1 MSQLL
6 YSVEEVFSDDGYLK
20 EQSKEFFNI
29 PLYQRGYK
37 WESKHVI
44 KLLNDIYNFEHAD
57 TKFYCLQNITIVQ
70 KDNYFNVIDGQQR
83 LTTLTILL
91 AYLNQKTLVYNKVRF
106 PNNSI
111 REETNKFLNEIIT
124 NNEAIFPDHSWD
136 FFSES
141 NPNYD
146 HQDIYH
152 IYNVYE
158 TIEIW
163 FSAKINE
170 TPSFDKELYKTK
182 LLKHVKVIIN
192 KIDDANTSEEKIF
205 GNLNSKRIA
214 LDGADLIR
222 AILITRVAQ
231 EEGKREAD
239 IKNIV
244 RVNERRVKIGWE
256 LDQINNWWSQDNIK
270 NYFSKFVN
278 IRSEEI
284 GVGNKLFNDEKYPI
298 NVLYLLFAE
307 KKKEKKLTLELIEQN
322 NNNALGLYK
331 ELIKLNSTL
340 QDWFQDREIYHFLG
354 YIFNQRQKREI
365 NFAVIWEYWES
376 SETRNEFCN
385 KLKNIIK
392 SSLLVEDDLIDFENS
407 DINWYHKESGKLV
420 SALIV
425 MDIIHCLKENQP
437 FLPPKAFT
445 KSSNDIEHIFPQNP
459 EKIKER
465 KDYVA
470 FLNKNIVKDGKQFDL
485 DEFETKKENVDYIN
499 DMNQFIDNH
508 IGSIKINSIGNL
520 VLLYSSLNRSISN
533 SLYSKKRSRIIEFFN
548 NGNFIQPHTFKVFVR
563 YFNDLK
569 NNNNDY
575 EHWTNEDIKANAS
588 RISLELKNFLNN

>member
-6 YSVEEVFSDDGYLK
+6 YSIEEVFSEDGYLK
-20 EQSKEFFNI
+20 EQSKDYFNI

-37 WESKHVI
+37 WEAKHVI
-44 KLLNDIYNFEHAD
+44 KLLNDVSNFEHAD
-57 TKFYCLQNITIVQ
+57 TKFYCLQNITIVP
-70 KDNYFNVIDGQQR
+70 KDNYFNVVDGQQR

-91 AYLNQKTLVYNKVRF
+91 AYLNQKKLVHNKVRF

-111 REETNKFLNEIIT
+111 REETNKFINEIIT
-124 NNEAIFPDHSWD
+124 NAEAIFPDNSWE
-136 FFSES
+136 FFSKN

-152 IYNVYE
+152 IYDVYQ

-163 FSAKINE
+163 FTEKVNKN
-170 TPSFDKELYKTK
+170 PSYDIELYKTK

-192 KIDDANTSEEKIF
+192 KIDDVNTSEEKIF

-256 LDQINNWWSQDNIK
+256 LDQINNWWSHENVK
-270 NYFSKFVN
+270 NYFSKFVT

-284 GVGNKLFNDEKYPI
+284 GVGIKLFNDDKYPI

-307 KKKEKKLTLELIEQN
+307 KIKEKKLTLELIEQN

-331 ELIKLNSTL
+331 ELTKLNSTL

-354 YIFNQRQKREI
+354 YIFNQKQRKDI
-365 NFAVIWEYWES
+365 TFSTIWEYWKT
-376 SETRNEFCN
+376 SETRFEFCN
-385 KLKNIIK
+385 QLKSIIK
-392 SSLLVEDDLIDFENS
+392 NTLLVEEDLIDFENT
-407 DINWYHKESGKLV
+407 DINWYHNESGKLV
-420 SALIV
+420 SALIL
-425 MDIIHCLKENQP
+425 MDIIHCLQENQP

-445 KSSNDIEHIFPQNP
+445 KSSNDIEHIFPKNP
-459 EKIKER
+459 EKVKDR

-470 FLNKNIVKDGKQFDL
+470 FLNKNIVKNGEEFDL
-485 DEFETKKENVDYIN
+485 DQFDTMKDNEEYITKIN
-499 DMNQFIDNH
+499 LFIDKH
-508 IGSIKINSIGNL
+508 INTIKINSIGNL

-548 NGNFIQPHTFKVFVR
+548 DGNFIQPHTFKVFVR

-569 NNNNDY
+569 NTNNDY

-588 RISLELKNFLNN
+588 RISLELKNFLIN